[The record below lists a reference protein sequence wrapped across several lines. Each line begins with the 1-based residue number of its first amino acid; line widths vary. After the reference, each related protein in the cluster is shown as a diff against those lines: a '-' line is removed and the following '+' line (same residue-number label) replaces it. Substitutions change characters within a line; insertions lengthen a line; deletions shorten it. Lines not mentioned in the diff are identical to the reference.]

1 LSLANS
7 HNDDHRRY
15 IAEHDDMLVETHVK
29 RLTIA
34 FQILDD
40 LLDCEGKVEEV
51 GKSLQKDKGNF
62 LALYG
67 IEKSKQLVQE
77 YTDKALDAIEIFDG
91 KNDKL
96 KALGQMLLKRKS

>member
-1 LSLANS
+1 
-7 HNDDHRRY
+7 
-15 IAEHDDMLVETHVK
+15 MLVETHVK

-51 GKSLQKDKGNF
+51 GKSLQKDKENF
-62 LALYG
+62 VTFYG

-77 YTDKALDAIEIFDG
+77 YTAKAIDAIEIFDV

-96 KALGQMLLKRKS
+96 KELVQMLLKRKS